1 LGAEK
6 WDETFEDLK
15 ELRDFIDQKTFRD
28 PLQQLQQVSA
38 YSILYVSIL
47 HVYAASTV
55 AASGLM

>member
-1 LGAEK
+1 MGAEK

-28 PLQQLQQVSA
+28 PLQQLQQVPA
-38 YSILYVSIL
+38 YSIRYVSIL